1 MSRTSIAEYEIIDH
15 GTEHAQYFV
24 GCSTNGTSYTASY
37 TGYGRTPQ
45 EALEDVL
52 DQLSMDEYETDTI
65 TDTLSKKSQ
74 LPDDLPENN
83 ELHHYVSI
91 RLR

>member
-1 MSRTSIAEYEIIDH
+1 MSRQSIAEYEIINH
-15 GTEHAQYFV
+15 GTEHAQYFE
-24 GCSTNGTSYTASY
+24 GCSTNATSYTASY
-37 TGYGRTPQ
+37 TGYGHTPQ
-45 EALEDVL
+45 EALEDAL
-52 DQLSMDEYETDTI
+52 DQLSMDGYETDTI

-74 LPDDLPENN
+74 LPDNMPENS